1 MPESKSSKPIS
12 TCRVELDSQVLTEIR
27 QHARSAMAEEICG
40 VLIGEAADGVTK
52 VSARI
57 PGEGAAQA
65 GAQVTF
71 TQEAW
76 EHIYRVKDELYP
88 DLAVV
93 GWYHS
98 HPGFGIFFSD
108 YDEFI
113 HANFFN
119 APHQIGWV
127 CDPHSGDEGCFGW
140 VEGEVRLLGQVSV
153 KRSGGDCRVEE
164 QAVAARQR
172 PKVAAWHWVGQAW
185 KVLEILLIVLLAF
198 FLGVLARPLVDHLG
212 VLPSWLRQPHH
223 APVQIGGILGHE

>member
-1 MPESKSSKPIS
+1 MPESEASATAAP
-12 TCRVELDSQVLTEIR
+12 CRVEIDAQVLTEIR

-40 VLIGEAADGVTK
+40 VLIGEVAEGVTK
-52 VSARI
+52 VSVRI

-76 EHIYRVKDELYP
+76 EHIYRVKDERYP

-119 APHQIGWV
+119 APHQVGWV

-140 VEGEVRLLGQVSV
+140 VEGEVRLLGLVGV
-153 KRSGGDCRVEE
+153 TRPGGDCRVEE
-164 QAVAARQR
+164 QPAPVPLKATWQ
-172 PKVAAWHWVGQAW
+172 WVGQAW

-198 FLGVLARPLVDHLG
+198 FIGVLARPLVDRWD
-212 VLPSWLRQPHH
+212 VLPSWLRLPHH
-223 APVQIGGILGHE
+223 APVQIGGIFGHE